1 MSWMDAK
8 RENVQ
13 ERNKKRNFLDRIS
26 LENT

>member
-13 ERNKKRNFLDRIS
+13 ERYKKRNFLDRIS
-26 LENT
+26 LGNT